1 MSKFTE
7 AKRFW
12 GGGFVWILILGAACS
27 VWAQSTAR
35 LRGTVVDAQGSV
47 VPEAM
52 VTLLNSQTGVGTPS
66 QTDNSGIFEY
76 PALPPGNYHIE
87 ISHPGFQKLVIDGLR
102 MEVGSTVSKKFELML
117 GQVSQ
122 TVSVTSEAPTIE
134 TASVSVGQVINEK
147 TVQEIPL
154 NGRHFVD
161 LGLLIPGTVT
171 PPQNGFLTAP
181 LRGQGSF
188 AFNTAGNREDTT
200 NFMVNG
206 INLNDMSNNQIT
218 FQPSINTV
226 SEFKVDNSTFRAE
239 YGRNSGSIVNIATRS
254 GTNQFHG
261 EVFEYFRNNVLDAR
275 NLFNYVTTDSNPLNP
290 QDQFRRNNFGASV
303 GGPIVKNHTFFF
315 LSYEGLRHR
324 QGININTLVL
334 SDEERAS
341 AQAAGN
347 PTILKLLPLIPP
359 ANLNAN
365 TTGSARFVGSATAPV
380 NLDQGTA
387 DISHTFSSNDQLHG
401 YYAIQQDLRGEP
413 TLQATNLGNDT
424 IPGFGD
430 TRQSRR
436 QLFTLGETHTF
447 STTIVNEARLGF
459 NRIHILFTPK
469 VLANPA
475 DFGINDGVTAPIGL
489 PMIVITTLTM
499 SMGGPQNFP
508 QGRGDTTGVFS
519 DTLSWLHGRHSFKFG
534 GEYRRFYNDA
544 IALDTGAFRF
554 FDAAHFI
561 TGKANVFQ
569 ITQGNA
575 SDKLAVGAVGVFVQ
589 DTFQWKPG
597 LTWELGFRY
606 DWNMTPAEA
615 NNRVSVYL
623 PASNS
628 LVQVG
633 TNGVNSMYYDNNKN
647 FEPRVG
653 FAWDPFGNGKTSVR
667 AAYSILTDQPV
678 TGLASVLT
686 GNPPF
691 ATPVQVNSKDNLIT
705 FSNAAT
711 FSAGSIAPVTVNPDF
726 RNPYV
731 QDWNFNVQREL
742 PGAVALMVG
751 YFGSKGTHLR
761 IARNINQPASPTPG
775 AMTSRVNA
783 SLSPTSPVDPGV
795 KLTNITE
802 ADSSANSSYNA
813 LWVAANKG
821 LAHGL
826 QFNASYTYSHSLDYN
841 SLSNNTI
848 VVQDSTNIQ
857 GSRGS
862 SDFDARHRFV
872 INWLYELPFHGN
884 RIKDGWQLAAITQWQ
899 SGNPVNIVVQDA
911 TFTGVPSTVRP
922 DLTGAITYPHTTKH
936 WFDPSGFAFP
946 GTGGTVTHFGNLPR
960 NAVDGPT
967 FSNTDF
973 TVQKT
978 TAITESKRLQF
989 RADMF
994 DVFNHP
1000 NLGQPGRIAMAGS
1013 TKFGKISN
1021 TRFPGGDSGSSRQ
1034 VQFALRLLF

>member
-1 MSKFTE
+1 MS
-7 AKRFW
+7 RSS
-12 GGGFVWILILGAACS
+12 GINGVVGFAFVSIFVFVIAAS
-27 VWAQSTAR
+27 VWAQSAAR
-35 LRGTVVDAQGSV
+35 LRGTVVDSQGSV
-47 VPEAM
+47 IPGVM
-52 VTLLNSQTGVGTPS
+52 VKLVNSQTGLETTS
-66 QTDNSGIFEY
+66 QTDDSGIFEY
-76 PALPPGNYHIE
+76 PVLPPGNYEVE
-87 ISHPGFQKLVIDGLR
+87 ISHAGFQKLVVEGLL
-102 MEVGSTVSKKFELML
+102 MEVGSTVSRRFELML
-117 GQVSQ
+117 GEVSQ
-122 TVSVTSEAPTIE
+122 TVSVTTEAPTIE

-181 LRGQGSF
+181 IRGQGSF

-206 INLNDMSNNQIT
+206 INLNDMTNNQIT

-254 GTNQFHG
+254 GNNQFHG

-275 NLFNYVTTDSNPLNP
+275 NLFNFVTTSTGAFNP
-290 QDQFRRNNFGASV
+290 QDQFRRNNFGASA

-324 QGININTLVL
+324 QGININTGVL
-334 SDEERAS
+334 SDAERAT
-341 AQAAGN
+341 ALATAN
-347 PTILKLLPLIPP
+347 PTVLKLLPLIPS
-359 ANLNAN
+359 ANATIGGLA
-365 TTGSARFVGSATAPV
+365 TFLGSAAAPV

-387 DISHTFSSNDQLHG
+387 DISSTLGAHDLVHG

-413 TLQATNLGNDT
+413 TLQAAGQGNNP

-436 QLFTLGETHTF
+436 QIFTLGEMHTF
-447 STTIVNEARLGF
+447 SSSVVNEARIGF
-459 NRIHILFTPK
+459 NRIHILFTPNAQ
-469 VLANPA
+469 VNPA
-475 DFGINDGVTAPIGL
+475 DFGINDGITSAIGL
-489 PMIVITTLTM
+489 PVIVITSLNL
-499 SMGGPQNFP
+499 SMGGPQGFP

-534 GEYRRFYNDA
+534 GEYRRFYNNV
-544 IALDTGAFRF
+544 IALDTGALRF
-554 FDAAHFI
+554 ADVAHFI
-561 TGKANVFQ
+561 TGNANRFQ

-575 SDKLAVGAVGVFVQ
+575 SDKIAVGALGVFVQ
-589 DTFQWKPG
+589 DSFQWKPG
-597 LTWELGFRY
+597 FTWELGFRY
-606 DWNMTPAEA
+606 DWNMTPTEA

-633 TNGVNSMYYDNNKN
+633 TNGVNSMYHNNNKN

-653 FAWDPFGNGKTSVR
+653 FAWDPFGSGKTSVR
-667 AAYSILTDQPV
+667 AAYAILADQP
-678 TGLASVLT
+678 TAGLASVLT

-691 ATPVQVNSKDNLIT
+691 ATPVLANSATNAIT
-705 FSNAAT
+705 FANAAAS
-711 FSAGSIAPVTVNPDF
+711 SAGSIAPVTVNPDF

-731 QDWNFNVQREL
+731 QDWNFNIQREL
-742 PGAVALMVG
+742 PGAFGLMVG

-761 IARNINQPASPTPG
+761 IARNINQPVSPSSG
-775 AMTSRVNA
+775 ATTSKVNNA
-783 SLSPTSPVDPGV
+783 LALTSPIDPGV
-795 KLTNITE
+795 LLTTITQT
-802 ADSSANSSYNA
+802 DSSGNSSYNA
-813 LWVAANKG
+813 LWVTANKR
-821 LAHGL
+821 LATGL
-826 QFNASYTYSHSLDYN
+826 QLNASYTYSHSLDYN

-848 VVQDSTNIQ
+848 VVQDNTNVQ
-857 GSRGS
+857 NSRGS

-899 SGNPVNIVVQDA
+899 SGNPVNIVTSDNI
-911 TFTGVPSTVRP
+911 FTGVSSTVRP
-922 DLTGAITYPHTTKH
+922 DLTGPISYSRTTSQ
-936 WFDPSGFAFP
+936 WFDPSPFAFP
-946 GTGGTVTHFGNLPR
+946 GAGTTVTHFGNLGR
-960 NAVDGPT
+960 NVVDGPT
-967 FSNTDF
+967 FSNSDF

-978 TAITESKRLQF
+978 TAITESARLQF

-994 DVFNHP
+994 DIFNHP
-1000 NLGQPGRIAMAGS
+1000 NLGQPGRTLGS
-1013 TKFGKISN
+1013 STFGKITN
-1021 TRFPGGDSGSSRQ
+1021 TRFAGGDSGSSRQ
-1034 VQFALRLLF
+1034 VQFSLKLLF